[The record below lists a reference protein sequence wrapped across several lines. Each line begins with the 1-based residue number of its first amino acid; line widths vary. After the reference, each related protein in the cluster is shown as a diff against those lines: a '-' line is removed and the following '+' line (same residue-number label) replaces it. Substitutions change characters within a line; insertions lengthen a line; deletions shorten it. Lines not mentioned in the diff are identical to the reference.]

1 MRYNLRLWCPSQ
13 LQGLGLHHE
22 IECVLTKSRK
32 SPRSHPSHA
41 MKLSTQWQLFI
52 WIHLHLSWLL
62 VNWRSPN
69 ANRKKKT
76 AQKTDLKIISI
87 LIHLVFFLGHCT
99 LYYLIYRKCSNIF
112 LYFEAT
118 RIFLVMMFHYLRCQV
133 FRGRVY
139 TIHMINA
146 FIIHVHLHMYEMSQ
160 LNPYC
165 K

>member
-13 LQGLGLHHE
+13 LQVLGLHHE

-41 MKLSTQWQLFI
+41 TKLNTQWQLFI

-69 ANRKKKT
+69 ANRKKKNST
-76 AQKTDLKIISI
+76 EDRFENDFYFNTFTI
-87 LIHLVFFLGHCT
+87 LPWP
-99 LYYLIYRKCSNIF
+99 LYSLLIYRKCSNVF
-112 LYFEAT
+112 LYSEVI
-118 RIFLVMMFHYLRCQV
+118 RIFLVMMFHYLRSQV
-133 FRGRVY
+133 FRGGVN
-139 TIHMINA
+139 TMHMINA
-146 FIIHVHLHMYEMSQ
+146 FITHVHLHMYEMSQ
-160 LNPYC
+160 LNSYC